1 MKTYRGYLITPVP
14 HSPTLVKVAVEG
26 QGGKIPNVLLGMFTS
41 TTSVMELIDKYLADK
56 EPQEAVNGKA
66 RPKG

>member
-1 MKTYRGYLITPVP
+1 MKKYRGYIIAPVP

-26 QGGKIPNVLLGMFTS
+26 QGGKVPNILVGMFTS
-41 TTSVMELIDKYLADK
+41 TTAVMELIDKYLAEK
-56 EPQEAVNGKA
+56 ESQEAVNGKA

>member
-1 MKTYRGYLITPVP
+1 MKSYRGYLITPVP

-26 QGGKIPNVLLGMFTS
+26 QGGKIPNILVGMFTS
-41 TTSVMELIDKYLADK
+41 TTAVMELIDKYIGEK
-56 EPQEAVNGKA
+56 ESQEAVNGKA